1 MRKLS
6 ISTRAR
12 IALQL
17 GDILADREIQSEV
30 LARLA
35 PGRGVTSKGRG
46 FEPGPLAT
54 RDAIANFDSSKPVP
68 RFGEPEAIVIK
79 IGRPVLFV
87 QNNTFQPG
95 GLPTDAESKIWGGRL
110 NEARAFLEPRIPS
123 VGRINVE
130 NHPELNWVG
139 TGWLVAPDI
148 VVSNAHVASQFATK
162 SPEGEGYVFRHNF
175 RRRAMSA
182 SIDFRMEYGNDS
194 VNEFRLKEVLYIG
207 PRDDFGN
214 HDPDVALF
222 RLGTAMSENAT
233 LGQPI
238 PLSKNEP
245 ALNLRVAVIG
255 YPAFDSRIPDA
266 DLMRSIF
273 GDDYDLKRMAPGT
286 IKRIDQEYSVLEHD
300 ASTLGGN
307 SGSAILDLA
316 TGEAIGLHFA
326 GSFLQANYAIPS
338 TVVLGILQK
347 CG

>member
-1 MRKLS
+1 M
-6 ISTRAR
+6 
-12 IALQL
+12 Q
-17 GDILADREIQSEV
+17 
-30 LARLA
+30 
-35 PGRGVTSKGRG
+35 
-46 FEPGPLAT
+46 
-54 RDAIANFDSSKPVP
+54 
-68 RFGEPEAIVIK
+68 
-79 IGRPVLFV
+79 
-87 QNNTFQPG
+87 
-95 GLPTDAESKIWGGRL
+95 
-110 NEARAFLEPRIPS
+110 
-123 VGRINVE
+123 

-162 SPEGEGYVFRHNF
+162 SSEGAGYVFRHNF

-182 SIDFRMEYGNDS
+182 SIDFRMEYGNDA

-222 RLGTAMSENAT
+222 RLGAPLSESASLGSPIAMSKNAPT
-233 LGQPI
+233 V
-238 PLSKNEP
+238 
-245 ALNLRVAVIG
+245 NLRVAVIG

-307 SGSAILDLA
+307 SGSVILDMA
-316 TGEAIGLHFA
+316 TGLAIGLHFA
-326 GSFLQANYAIPS
+326 GSFLQANYAIPAA
-338 TVVLGILQK
+338 VVRQVLEK
-347 CG
+347 CGV